1 MKKLLMIT
9 GTLLLLCIII
19 TSQTNNTA
27 ISADPLIT
35 EDISQEASF
44 DTSHKEMSENSSEDF
59 YVLKEYNNYVAV
71 FHNND
76 ERPLYVSNTLVKVLP
91 QADREL
97 LKHGIYADNKKA
109 LARLIEDY
117 CSWFFIYSI
126 IALK

>member
-44 DTSHKEMSENSSEDF
+44 DTSHKDMTENSSENF

-76 ERPLYVSNTLVKVLP
+76 ECPLYVSNTLVKVLP

-117 CSWFFIYSI
+117 CS
-126 IALK
+126 